1 MVSVLV
7 SHINETKYLV
17 PCGFFKKYIL
27 FMVVK
32 SRIDYTPIQ
41 QLTSHESLVL
51 FLFSLKNIYL
61 DYGSTHK

>member
-1 MVSVLV
+1 
-7 SHINETKYLV
+7 
-17 PCGFFKKYIL
+17 
-27 FMVVK
+27 MVVK
-32 SRIDYTPIQ
+32 SGIDYTPIQ